1 MKKLNEFLTKN
12 GSKIIIV
19 LLVLIY
25 FKSCGIDT
33 ELVRVKKELKIE
45 HTNYV
50 ELKKVIKTLPTKI
63 DIEVEG
69 LKAEYRAISASDRK
83 TFDLKRQAEIVK
95 EINKL
100 EIK

>member
-1 MKKLNEFLTKN
+1 MNKLNKFFAEH
-12 GSKIIIV
+12 GSKVIV
-19 LLVLIY
+19 ILLVLIY

-50 ELKKVIKTLPTKI
+50 ELKKVIETLPTKL

-83 TFDLKRQAEIVK
+83 TFDLNRQAEIVK

-100 EIK
+100 ELK